1 MSAAKSSWAY
11 THDISPPS
19 NGHIYD
25 VKLDTVST
33 HSKDIDYQTEMTQ
46 LSVSWE
52 GFHDPHSV
60 IKYYNVH
67 IGKCPGCN
75 DVIVQQ
81 YVGIH
86 TGNFAYIERPYV
98 HDTMFAH
105 ILFLQH
111 SYDVMIGA

>member
-1 MSAAKSSWAY
+1 M
-11 THDISPPS
+11 
-19 NGHIYD
+19 
-25 VKLDTVST
+25 KLDTVST

-98 HDTMFAH
+98 RDTILAH
-105 ILFLQH
+105 ILFQQH
-111 SYDVMIGA
+111 SYGVMIGA